1 MSDIVFMDTETLG
14 LDVDAPIWEF
24 AGIRRDG
31 DTGKDD
37 DRMHLFINHNPE
49 PWLSSLPEE
58 FAADYRERFTKAREL
73 SQITQPRH
81 AAELISSFLSGRP
94 HIVGAVPSF
103 DTERISRQLLQPAK
117 LPNPWHYHL
126 IDIENVVMGYLHGVA
141 ARAVDEA
148 RIRGEE
154 PHPALV
160 NRPGPPYKSD
170 DLSRAVNVDPNDF
183 DRHTA
188 MGDVLWTRAQWDAV
202 MLPNS
207 VAPALGA
214 GQ

>member
-1 MSDIVFMDTETLG
+1 MNDIVFMDTETLG
-14 LDVDAPIWEF
+14 LDIDAPIWEF
-24 AGIRRDG
+24 AAIRRAPEGTETQLHIQIHHHPDSWL
-31 DTGKDD
+31 TGPDA
-37 DRMHLFINHNPE
+37 
-49 PWLSSLPEE
+49 LPEQ
-58 FAADYRERFTKAREL
+58 FAADYRDRFDAGHAWVPSGAARA
-73 SQITQPRH
+73 I
-81 AAELISSFLSGRP
+81 ASFLSGGP

-103 DTERISRQLLQPAK
+103 DTARISHQLLRPA
-117 LPNPWHYHL
+117 LIPDPWHYHL

-141 ARAVDEA
+141 ARAIDEA
-148 RIRGEE
+148 RMRGEE